1 MIVRITRALLLLQFL
16 LAAGLGT
23 AADKLFHLGSM
34 PAAMI
39 GIGIVLLLR
48 MLITA
53 NNFWLAWYFGSTTPP
68 EHQISLWQAIR
79 LFLVE
84 YRSTMIGS
92 SWTMPF
98 CTFSLRIA
106 TDTATLPVVLVHGY
120 GCNSGYW
127 HVMSKALARARIT
140 HYAVDLEPITGSIDD
155 YAPIVHDAIERLCR
169 ECGTQQVIIVAH
181 SMGGL
186 VTRAYLRDYGS
197 QRVARVITLG
207 TPHRGTALARFGIGH
222 NTRQMLWSVAEQEE
236 WSSPW
241 LHRLAKEE
249 SPSLYRLFVSIYSHH
264 DNIIAP
270 QTSSHLLG
278 AKNIAHGGIG
288 HVALASHPVVVDEV
302 VREIREASQ
311 NALRLADASAGQ

>member
-1 MIVRITRALLLLQFL
+1 MIVRITRTLLLLQLL
-16 LAAGLGT
+16 LAAGLGA
-23 AADKLFHLGSM
+23 AADRLFHLGPL
-34 PAAMI
+34 PATLI

-53 NNFWLAWYFGSTTPP
+53 NNFWLAWYFGSVTPP
-68 EHQISLWQAIR
+68 EYRIGPLQAIR
-79 LFLVE
+79 LFFGE

-98 CTFSLRIA
+98 CTFSLRVAADA
-106 TDTATLPVVLVHGY
+106 TTLPVILIHGY

-127 HVMSKALARARIT
+127 HAMSKTLARARIT
-140 HYAVDLEPITGSIDD
+140 HYAVDLEPVIGSIDD
-155 YAPIVHDAIERLCR
+155 YVPMVYEAIEQLCQ
-169 ECGTQQVIIVAH
+169 ECDTQQVVIVAH

-186 VTRAYLRDYGS
+186 VARAYLRDYGS
-197 QRVARVITLG
+197 RRIVKVITLG

-222 NTRQMLWSVAEQEE
+222 NTRQMLWSVANQEE

-241 LHRLAKEE
+241 LRRLAARE

-278 AKNIAHGGIG
+278 ARNIAHGGIG
-288 HVALASHPVVVDEV
+288 HVALASHPIIRDEV
-302 VREIREASQ
+302 VQEIREASQ
-311 NALRLADASAGQ
+311 NTPRLVGAGR